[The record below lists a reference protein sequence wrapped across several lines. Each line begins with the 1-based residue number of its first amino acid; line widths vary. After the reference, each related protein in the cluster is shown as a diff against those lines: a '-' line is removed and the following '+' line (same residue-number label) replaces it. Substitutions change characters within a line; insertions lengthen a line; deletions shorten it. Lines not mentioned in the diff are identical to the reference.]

1 MNLVELEGVKKA
13 YTSLLKDLDNELEFH
28 FSDNKDLSEV
38 LNQIEE
44 TIDTLFMIER
54 TLDSSYQST
63 RVSETETISDI
74 YSYVKGIDKKI
85 EVLSN
90 LVVRAQKEEIV
101 TKLKIDLDYK
111 LIIRSIDR
119 YETLRSSLISKIKE
133 VCLNTTINDLDI

>member
-13 YTSLLKDLDNELEFH
+13 YISLLKDLDNELEFH
-28 FSDNKDLSEV
+28 FSNSKDLSEV
-38 LNQIEE
+38 LNQVEE
-44 TIDTLFMIER
+44 TIDTLFMVER
-54 TLDSSYQST
+54 ALNDAYQST

-101 TKLKIDLDYK
+101 TKLEVDLDYK
-111 LIIRSIDR
+111 LIMRSIDR
-119 YETLRSSLISKIKE
+119 YETLRTSLISKIKE